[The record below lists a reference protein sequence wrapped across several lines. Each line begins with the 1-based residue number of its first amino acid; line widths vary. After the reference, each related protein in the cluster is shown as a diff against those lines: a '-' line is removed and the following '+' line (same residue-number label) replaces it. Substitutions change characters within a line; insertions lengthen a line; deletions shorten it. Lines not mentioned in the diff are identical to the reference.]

1 MKSDYSNMSID
12 DLQMCLIK
20 SKTLDKSAMLRSL
33 IKQQKEI
40 KRLKGEMNKGKK
52 PIEKKS
58 KTIVEV
64 A

>member
-40 KRLKGEMNKGKK
+40 KRLKNLNYFR
-52 PIEKKS
+52 
-58 KTIVEV
+58 
-64 A
+64 

>member
-40 KRLKGEMNKGKK
+40 KRLKNLNYFLENEIATLRTGAVK
-52 PIEKKS
+52 
-58 KTIVEV
+58 
-64 A
+64 